1 MTAHKSVEPEEDPLV
16 LVEAAAAVV
25 EELAELVAPEVADL
39 EPVVELEEAAELVVA
54 DLALVEEL
62 AEAEVEVD
70 VRPLVAAG
78 S

>member
-1 MTAHKSVEPEEDPLV
+1 VEPEEDPLV
-16 LVEAAAAVV
+16 LVEAAAADV
-25 EELAELVAPEVADL
+25 EELAELVEPEVAAV

>member
-39 EPVVELEEAAELVVA
+39 EPVVELEEAAEVVA